1 MGSYCIKVNKTMLES
16 GKITLANDEIDSLI
30 DASKWSIGDVKD
42 VSLVLN
48 DKEYNGKIAYRDRNK
63 GNPYYQLSY
72 GKQLNKA
79 LKKEFIHTYL
89 AITTEK
95 IPYDENKTY
104 HITTDNINRE
114 VLQLKSEEDG
124 SIRLIPFLKM
134 HTEYDVFFKKIIEW
148 NILNLNEKDS
158 IKDSEDIIL
167 YSSDWISK
175 KELSKHKE
183 VNNAVYYLVDTVNK
197 EIYIGSCDNIGSRV
211 KPNRKEIPGWDLF
224 KYEIIK
230 PKYWSIKD
238 KIEAHSIRAFAS
250 FLDNGANEPYLKISD
265 YKLNNIN
272 WAKHK

>member
-1 MGSYCIKVNKTMLES
+1 MGSYCIKVNKAMLES
-16 GKITLANDEIDSLI
+16 GKITLAYDEIDSLI
-30 DASKWSIGDVKD
+30 DKSKWSIGDVKD
-42 VSLVLN
+42 VLLILN
-48 DKEYNGKIAYRDRNK
+48 DKEYNGKIAYRYRKK

-72 GKQLNKA
+72 GKELNKA

-95 IPYDENKTY
+95 ISYDENKTY

-114 VLQLKSEEDG
+114 VLQLKSEKDG
-124 SIRLIPFLKM
+124 SIRLITFLKM

-148 NILNLNEKDS
+148 NILNLNENDS

-167 YSSDWISK
+167 YSSDWISIS
-175 KELSKHKE
+175 ELYKHKE
-183 VNNAVYYLVDTVNK
+183 VNNVVYYLVDTVNK
-197 EIYIGSCDNIGSRV
+197 EIYIGACDNLGSRV
-211 KPNRKEIPGWDLF
+211 KPNRKEIPGWNLF

-230 PKYWSIKD
+230 PKYWIMKY

-250 FLDNGANEPYLKISD
+250 FLENGANEPCLKISN
-265 YKLNNIN
+265 YKLNNRI